1 MKLNNLFLLAAVCS
15 FPSFTCAMQMDP
27 AAPVLQARTQEA
39 ETLSVKMENCFDKRL
54 MCLCGPCF
62 RGSERAIKEISS
74 HCTGQELSSSVL
86 CMGYACC
93 SMQALFWD
101 LLYRE
106 GLRPEERRPAALD
119 GFYALSSCGGVC
131 LAYIVHRLEQFQKRQ
146 QMASA
151 EHTKVE

>member
-1 MKLNNLFLLAAVCS
+1 MKFNISLLLVCFS
-15 FPSFTCAMQMDP
+15 FPSMVCAMNMDP
-27 AAPVLQARTQEA
+27 AAPALQIGEKTH
-39 ETLSVKMENCFDKRL
+39 LSAKMENCFDKRL

-131 LAYIVHRLEQFQKRQ
+131 LAYIVHRLEQFQKQQ
-146 QMASA
+146 QMAPA